1 MAKAKPKP
9 PRSVKASTP
18 KTTSAPLATSKPR
31 ADGGTGVATAIRR
44 GMKAGIDVATTTPLS
59 TARDPS
65 GMESGVR
72 TARRVEKQGGM
83 RRDGDA
89 EGFLGALHG
98 HFAGRGDELS
108 AGFLAGLCDS
118 YNTGTLDER
127 GLYVGLLRL
136 LINTKG
142 MHLLEQFRSLLPAS
156 WKATDLS
163 WLECAVAE
171 DCAWQAK
178 VAGMVIGSGRVVST
192 PLVKWATATDV
203 SFVVDKMEIDVE
215 SDGEEVEIK
224 KVIRK
229 KKRPLGGF
237 RAQRVSHIVG
247 ILEESADVA
256 EYVEQPK
263 VKKQLAAP
271 KATPRKPARRA
282 PTKAAVV
289 TAQNDHSPLSISPA
303 PPSTP
308 SPLSA
313 KSDSPFHPTAA
324 STPLPAP
331 KTNLR
336 NISIPTLS
344 ADTNPGTGTST
355 DLVKIFPTRRS
366 ILSLASKP
374 YTHALCGATFP
385 HPSDVRQHHNGKV
398 GSKSCWVKHGS
409 PAGREWDEDP
419 NCKVR
424 IGAGDGKVEVDV
436 LRGVR
441 GEREGRE
448 GFRGYRVRSWGAWAA
463 LLGSKDDG
471 AGADASEEVEAMT
484 GVKDDD
490 GVEDQEECEAP
501 VAKKRKVEMER
512 GVGSCAEKVAELGLR
527 ARK

>member
-18 KTTSAPLATSKPR
+18 KMTSAPLATSKPR

-44 GMKAGIDVATTTPLS
+44 GMKAGIDAATTTPLS

-72 TARRVEKQGGM
+72 TVRRVEKQGGM

-98 HFAGRGDELS
+98 QFAGRGDELS
-108 AGFLAGLCDS
+108 GGFLARLCDS

-127 GLYVGLLRL
+127 GLHVGLLRL
-136 LINTKG
+136 LINTEG
-142 MHLLEQFRSLLPAS
+142 MHLLEQFRGLLPAS

-163 WLECAVAE
+163 WLECAVVE

-178 VAGMVIGSGRVVST
+178 VAGMVVGSGRVVIR
-192 PLVKWATATDV
+192 PFVKVAKFTEDNDV
-203 SFVVDKMEIDVE
+203 EDKMDIDVK
-215 SDGEEVEIK
+215 SDGEDVEVK
-224 KVIRK
+224 QVIRK
-229 KKRPLGGF
+229 KKRPLGGY
-237 RAQRVSHIVG
+237 RAQSVSHIVG
-247 ILEESADVA
+247 ILEEPEPEQVA
-256 EYVEQPK
+256 QAPT
-263 VKKQLAAP
+263 KKLPPAP
-271 KATPRKPARRA
+271 KATPKKPARRA

-289 TAQNDHSPLSISPA
+289 TAQNDRSPSSISPA
-303 PPSTP
+303 PSSTP

-331 KTNLR
+331 KTKLR
-336 NISIPTLS
+336 NLSIPTLS
-344 ADTNPGTGTST
+344 ADTKPGTGSNTAIG
-355 DLVKIFPTRRS
+355 KIYPTRRS
-366 ILSLASKP
+366 ILSVASKP
-374 YTHALCGATFP
+374 YTHTLCGASFP

-409 PAGREWDEDP
+409 PAGRDWDEDP

-424 IGAGDGKVEVDV
+424 IGTGDGKVEVEV
-436 LRGVR
+436 LRGAR
-441 GEREGRE
+441 GEREGQE

-463 LLGSKDDG
+463 LLAPKDDG
-471 AGADASEEVEAMT
+471 AVADASEEVDART
-484 GVKDDD
+484 GVEGDY
-490 GVEDQEECEAP
+490 GAEDQRECDEP
-501 VAKKRKVEMER
+501 VAKKRKMSKEVVG
-512 GVGSCAEKVAELGLR
+512 GVGACAEKIAALGLR